1 MRVTHQT
8 IEQTPLDQLR
18 SLLDKVD
25 ARIGALETS
34 STADAVN
41 LLKMLDQ
48 IDVLHADLAA
58 AGVDLRA
65 EETRLETIRLTLQRK
80 AGTLLRL
87 VKPQGGLAGLRERR
101 KVNAGAW
108 WGQLDAYVAEKRRR
122 EVRSFLTGVV
132 VLAAILIVAAF
143 VYQRFFA
150 PDPQVIARLNYM
162 QKAQTSAQE
171 GKYQE
176 ALQSIDA
183 GLAEFPDDGEMLLW
197 QGAILVQ
204 LKRQQEA
211 QVAFAAARPTFE
223 DEPSYLIQRSTIR
236 LQAGDFD
243 GGLADSQEAVRIAPD
258 NAQAYLVLGGAYEIR
273 GQATPAIQAYQKS
286 AELAA
291 ASKNSQLEA
300 VAKVRLAMLMQSAPM
315 FQPSPQPTP

>member
-1 MRVTHQT
+1 
-8 IEQTPLDQLR
+8 
-18 SLLDKVD
+18 
-25 ARIGALETS
+25 
-34 STADAVN
+34 
-41 LLKMLDQ
+41 
-48 IDVLHADLAA
+48 
-58 AGVDLRA
+58 
-65 EETRLETIRLTLQRK
+65 
-80 AGTLLRL
+80 
-87 VKPQGGLAGLRERR
+87 
-101 KVNAGAW
+101 
-108 WGQLDAYVAEKRRR
+108 
-122 EVRSFLTGVV
+122 
-132 VLAAILIVAAF
+132 
-143 VYQRFFA
+143 
-150 PDPQVIARLNYM
+150 M